1 MVAFCC
7 GSQAY
12 RAVEKHHSKM
22 GQSARSHS
30 ARVSTVRN
38 LQQAQSISRD
48 ARAGAQ
54 GRFVS
59 GNAQPQKRQ
68 STLRTDQGRG
78 LRRRLQ
84 PAHRLHTLVA
94 RRARQVF
101 TGLCTADVCTRR
113 GLSIRLERRRSA
125 DRRPVPTHPG
135 LPYEAVRQSRI
146 LVGSVSQPRP
156 RDAVRCPYTDYPT
169 LAESR

>member
-1 MVAFCC
+1 
-7 GSQAY
+7 
-12 RAVEKHHSKM
+12 M
-22 GQSARSHS
+22 GQSTRSHP
-30 ARVSTVRN
+30 AGVPTVRN
-38 LQQAQSISRD
+38 LQQTQSISRD
-48 ARAGAQ
+48 AGAGAQ

-59 GNAQPQKRQ
+59 GKAQPQKCQ
-68 STLRTDQGRG
+68 STLRTDQGPG

-84 PAHRLHTLVA
+84 PAHRLHTRVA

-101 TGLCTADVCTRR
+101 TGLCAADLCTRG

-146 LVGSVSQPRP
+146 LVGCVSQPRP
-156 RDAVRCPYTDYPT
+156 RDVVRCPYP
-169 LAESR
+169 LVWRVRWGAASRHLRQHEDGCRQGQQG